1 MAGSFPLPP
10 SSPLRRKAPTPTTDG
25 GNGDGDD
32 DDELALPTEE
42 LLRLDDG
49 TLLPEEVTE
58 LRTLLQLQVSFVGRE
73 EEADEANEDEDKD
86 EDAAAARARGVRLAA
101 LREQQRR
108 HLNDCLLAFDDSVL
122 FLHSQLL
129 EHEKLGRRVS
139 ALRRRK
145 QVVPAGR
152 FRYDEGVE

>member
-1 MAGSFPLPP
+1 MVE
-10 SSPLRRKAPTPTTDG
+10 TDSI
-25 GNGDGDD
+25 DD
-32 DDELALPTEE
+32 VLALLSGETPEALRGE
-42 LLRLDDG
+42 RLPLLFQVA
-49 TLLPEEVTE
+49 TACAWENAPQVALLVEKAF
-58 LRTLLQLQVSFVGRE
+58 SG
-73 EEADEANEDEDKD
+73 EA
-86 EDAAAARARGVRLAA
+86 GLAA

-129 EHEKLGRRVS
+129 EDERLGRRVS